1 MSAPQLEQLVIRAR
15 SAIKFPASAWAL
27 WKAATDPDLDAAA
40 LRVVLERDPSLSVQV
55 LKLANSAAY
64 GRAGNVADLGRAIA
78 LLGRREIADM
88 ALIAANSSGFSE
100 LENRL
105 LKHVDFWVHSVSCAR
120 LARELAPAVGASPD
134 EAFAAGLLHD
144 VGHLLLF
151 SMCSELMATVLEEA
165 IDEGV
170 DLYVIERRHLGYDH
184 AALGAAVLRSWNMPA
199 GLCDAAALH
208 HEEPA
213 AIADPLPQVVA
224 LANRGASFV
233 EADENCPQEV
243 GAALAAQ
250 LGCREPEVGARL
262 VAIQTRAE
270 SICTALGR

>member
-1 MSAPQLEQLVIRAR
+1 MTAPQLEQLVSRAR

-27 WKAATDPDLDAAA
+27 WKAATDPDLDANA
-40 LRVVLERDPSLSVQV
+40 LRKVLERDPSLSVQV

-88 ALIAANSSGFSE
+88 ALIAANSTGFSE
-100 LENRL
+100 LENEL
-105 LKHVDFWVHSVSCAR
+105 LRHVDFWVHSVSCAR
-120 LARELAPAVGASPD
+120 LARELAPAAGASPD

-151 SMCSELMATVLEEA
+151 NLCSALMSTVLEDA
-165 IDEGV
+165 LDEGV
-170 DLYVIERRHLGYDH
+170 DLYVIERRRLGYDH
-184 AALGAAVLRSWNMPA
+184 AAVGAAVLRSWNMPA
-199 GLCDAAALH
+199 DLCDAVALH
-208 HEEPA
+208 HQAPA
-213 AIADPLPQVVA
+213 TIAEALPSIVA
-224 LANRGASFV
+224 LANRGASLV
-233 EADENCPQEV
+233 EADENPPQEV
-243 GAALAAQ
+243 GAALATQ

-270 SICTALGR
+270 SLCTALRR